1 MVYQLLIALGTGI
14 LGALFGLLAGASG
27 PVVLARRSN
36 LEWLR
41 GARAQVCDRFYALV
55 VGAAENLQSG
65 EQFDGMAASTSY
77 RELSEAAA
85 ALDLYCS
92 PRLSRAA
99 QSVARTYRHCLT
111 WDFSDDETFEFTLER
126 LSRLNEEFLREVDQV
141 KRLIQAELLRPVV
154 QAADPIRA

>member
-1 MVYQLLIALGTGI
+1 MLIALGTGI

-41 GARAQVCDRFYALV
+41 DSRARVCDRYYTLI

-77 RELSEAAA
+77 RELTDAAA

-99 QSVARTYRHCLT
+99 QSAARAYRHCLT
-111 WDFSDDETFEFTLER
+111 WDFSDEETFEFTLER
-126 LSRLNEEFLREVDQV
+126 LSKLNEEFLREGEHV
-141 KRLIQAELLRPVV
+141 KQLIHEELLMPVV
-154 QAADPIRA
+154 QAVDPIRA